1 MKDYEVEDSDR
12 DILGKTAVKD
22 ECLNGPMQYVFIH
35 GISSNFSEEDKA
47 MYQCRVL
54 NTGEIVFAY
63 RENLIFEP
71 NWHEVERSRI
81 RFELK
86 KTEDRRKYLVSELD
100 SKVRP

>member
-1 MKDYEVEDSDR
+1 MKDYEVEESDR
-12 DILGKTAVKD
+12 DILGKIAVKD

-35 GISSNFSEEDKA
+35 GISTNFSDDDKA

-54 NTGEIVFAY
+54 NTGEVVFAY

-71 NWHEVERSRI
+71 NWYEVERSRI

-86 KTEDRRKYLVSELD
+86 KNESLRKYLISELD
-100 SKVRP
+100 AQAMP